1 MPPNGPARSTRVDGS
16 TGGQTFTSVE
26 PVTGRRRRRCG
37 GSGGRATSR
46 AARQR
51 CAATLGADAVRHS
64 SDCAAPCGCSRLDC
78 PSGCTWSWAATPHWL
93 CWRMPILS
101 RRSRP
106 AASAP
111 STTRAGVHGRK
122 PSPCRCSPRRGIHDA
137 YQQEIFG
144 PVAPILAFKDIDE
157 AAQLA
162 AQTGYG
168 SVTRHPD
175 DRHSERRSEV
185 S

>member
-64 SDCAAPCGCSRLDC
+64 SYCAAPCGCSRLDC
-78 PSGCTWSWAATPHWL
+78 SSGCTWSWAATPHWL

-111 STTRAGVHGRK
+111 STTRAGVHGQIVTLSLL
-122 PSPCRCSPRRGIHDA
+122 PSSRNTRRLSAGNLRARRAPSSLSKKWTKRHNSPPNRLR
-137 YQQEIFG
+137 
-144 PVAPILAFKDIDE
+144 
-157 AAQLA
+157 
-162 AQTGYG
+162 